1 MPGLSDPGFT
11 LVRACIAEDIPVTVL
26 PGPSAISTALVVS
39 GLPVDRFAFVG
50 FLERSRNKLVE
61 QLVRFEGSGATL
73 VAFESPRRI
82 RASLEVIG
90 ERWPEREVAVCREL
104 TKLHEEVLRGTAM
117 QVHGRLADV
126 VRGEIVLVVAPSSS
140 EGGSAE
146 GLSASANGPVGKLG
160 LEQRARAALSELA
173 GLGVGTKKAAAL
185 VAGLT
190 GLSQRRAYELG
201 LEVRADS
208 GGQD

>member
-1 MPGLSDPGFT
+1 M
-11 LVRACIAEDIPVTVL
+11 
-26 PGPSAISTALVVS
+26 
-39 GLPVDRFAFVG
+39 
-50 FLERSRNKLVE
+50 
-61 QLVRFEGSGATL
+61 
-73 VAFESPRRI
+73 
-82 RASLEVIG
+82 
-90 ERWPEREVAVCREL
+90 AVCREL